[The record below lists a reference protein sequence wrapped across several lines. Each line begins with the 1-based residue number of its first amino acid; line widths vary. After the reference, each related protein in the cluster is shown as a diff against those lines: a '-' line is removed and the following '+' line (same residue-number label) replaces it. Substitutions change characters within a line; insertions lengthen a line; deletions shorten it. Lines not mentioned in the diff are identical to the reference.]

1 MRDDSISSKSAP
13 QNHAHHTLTPG
24 IICLFTPST
33 ALPISYRLCPA
44 AAARLGRP
52 QRRPKHDDDGASR
65 KTARLP
71 CRPCPPWPAAHDN
84 HGLRLPGV
92 IIEHTVPRYV
102 VELVFLVWGEER
114 TRYSSLHFD
123 DSPRH
128 LFSIPPPTQSAHLPG
143 PPPPWQPLSRRT
155 LSLHRAGP
163 TTT

>member
-1 MRDDSISSKSAP
+1 MTPSLRKALHKTTRTTPSLPASFAYSPRPLPCLYPTGFVQQRPPDLDDHKDDQRDDDE
-13 QNHAHHTLTPG
+13 Q
-24 IICLFTPST
+24 
-33 ALPISYRLCPA
+33 
-44 AAARLGRP
+44 
-52 QRRPKHDDDGASR
+52 DDASR

-114 TRYSSLHFD
+114 TRHSSLHFD